1 MPIIRQLCDKYNAWL
16 HLDAA
21 FGGFG
26 VLHPDFTEELKVGLS
41 LADSL
46 TLDGHKW

>member
-1 MPIIRQLCDKYNAWL
+1 MPKIRKLCDKYNAWL

-26 VLHPDFTEELKVGLS
+26 VLHPDFKKELSEGLV

-46 TLDGHKW
+46 TLDAHKW